1 MFYKL
6 KETEEVSKGKKHLPN
21 ELSLTMSGTPYEVSG
36 VHLPWCAEC
45 FPGSA
50 EAMGEDNFCLFVLEL
65 SQRAA
70 VKGTNF

>member
-1 MFYKL
+1 
-6 KETEEVSKGKKHLPN
+6 
-21 ELSLTMSGTPYEVSG
+21 MSGIPYEVSR
-36 VHLPWCAEC
+36 VRLPSCAES

-50 EAMGEDNFCLFVLEL
+50 ETVAGDNFCLFVLEL

>member
-1 MFYKL
+1 M
-6 KETEEVSKGKKHLPN
+6 
-21 ELSLTMSGTPYEVSG
+21 MSGTPYEVSG
-36 VHLPWCAEC
+36 GHLPWCAES

-50 EAMGEDNFCLFVLEL
+50 EAMAGNNFCLFVLEL